1 MMLRHRVLLLPA
13 LLAAAATATATGQ
26 TESVQLRSN
35 ELLSDGA
42 AAAAVQVAADATI
55 NLKIACFDADG
66 YQRLG
71 ANVACTDID
80 ECSTSTEA
88 TMQDCSGVSFRDE
101 QVRELLRI
109 SITS

>member
-55 NLKIACFDADG
+55 NLKIACFEG

-71 ANVACTDID
+71 ANVACTDIG